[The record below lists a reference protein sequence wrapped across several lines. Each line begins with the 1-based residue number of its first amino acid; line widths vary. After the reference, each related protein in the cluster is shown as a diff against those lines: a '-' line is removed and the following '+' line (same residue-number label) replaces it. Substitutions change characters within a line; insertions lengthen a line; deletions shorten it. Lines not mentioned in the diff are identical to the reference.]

1 MRHYLRLTVAAA
13 ALVPT
18 LALAWPP
25 SETYDPSGGA
35 MPPMDPAE
43 LSGRFGPMAPRGAM
57 APLPPSTQTGGLRI
71 QQSATDDAYLLD
83 IQLSG
88 VMPEQIKVDARGP
101 WLRITRDNRAQAS
114 QEETLSDGRGWR
126 RSFSYSSATASRTLR
141 VPQDGDTNALQ
152 RQDTP
157 DAVHIAIPRTNPLT
171 GSR

>member
-1 MRHYLRLTVAAA
+1 MSHCRRLSVIAA
-13 ALVPT
+13 ALAPA

-25 SETYDPSGGA
+25 FDAYGPSAEA
-35 MPPMDPAE
+35 MPPMDPIQ
-43 LSGRFGPMAPRGAM
+43 RPDPYGPMGTRDAMDPRNRFTRT
-57 APLPPSTQTGGLRI
+57 SGLRI

-88 VMPEQIKVDARGP
+88 VMPEQIKVEARGP

-157 DAVHIAIPRTNPLT
+157 DAVHIAIPRTKPLT
-171 GSR
+171 GPR